1 MEIEKE
7 TILLMSKGDK
17 KAYETMFRRFYPK
30 VHRFVAMLLKNED
43 DADDVSQL
51 IFLKVWNKR
60 EKFAD
65 IQNFDS
71 YLFILAKYTVIN
83 YISSKHIIPID
94 IDSLPDRYANES
106 SPHDDVV
113 AKDTQLLIDMVVESM
128 PQQRQMIYRM
138 SREQH
143 LKNEEIAQRLGIQ
156 KKTVENHLNLALKEI
171 KNGRKESHWMWYIFP
186 QLKGLGRSYTSD
198 FYGIVDLD
206 EAKALCR
213 LLKEFPHMHAWVS
226 FSAKDG
232 EHINS
237 GERIAECAMWLDS
250 QEQVIAIGVNC
261 TAPQHIPSLIE
272 QIKAVSSK
280 PIIVYPN
287 GQCEPI

>member
-106 SPHDDVV
+106 SPHDDVM
-113 AKDTQLLIDMVVESM
+113 AKGYPAAHRHGGRKHAATTPDDLSHEPRTASQERRDS
-128 PQQRQMIYRM
+128 PAPGY
-138 SREQH
+138 S
-143 LKNEEIAQRLGIQ
+143 EE
-156 KKTVENHLNLALKEI
+156 
-171 KNGRKESHWMWYIFP
+171 NGRK
-186 QLKGLGRSYTSD
+186 
-198 FYGIVDLD
+198 
-206 EAKALCR
+206 
-213 LLKEFPHMHAWVS
+213 
-226 FSAKDG
+226 
-232 EHINS
+232 
-237 GERIAECAMWLDS
+237 
-250 QEQVIAIGVNC
+250 
-261 TAPQHIPSLIE
+261 
-272 QIKAVSSK
+272 SS
-280 PIIVYPN
+280 
-287 GQCEPI
+287 